1 LHSKFNH
8 RAVSQEAYLQRKVT
22 YLWKEPGVPK
32 GYRSAVSLHGHTNHS
47 KESLFFIAEYAARH
61 TVLRRALSAQERRA
75 KAKAGIAVDFWK
87 GYWTPPL
94 PPLTAYQIERQQVE
108 NTLGLNALISL
119 TDHDSI
125 EAPML
130 LRVVPEARR
139 VPVSLEWSIPFK
151 DSILHLG
158 IHNLPSSRAESIT
171 AQLNEFTEDP
181 DEKYLPGLM
190 RMLNEYPDVLVV
202 FNHPLWDLAGI
213 GRVRHTQAVSNFLAE
228 QGMFVHALEINGLRS
243 LEENLFVGH
252 LAEGWNLPVVSG
264 GDRHG
269 YEPSAVLN
277 LTETENFAEF
287 IHQVRKDGDSHILY
301 MPQYQEPVA
310 LRVMQTLLD
319 VIRVYPDYSIGSQRW
334 DERVFHPD
342 QNGVPRPLSSLWK
355 KSPSF
360 IEAIFS
366 CIRLVEMTPVRRA
379 MQFALAG
386 SERQKQMVFGGR
398 QEVTP

>member
-1 LHSKFNH
+1 M
-8 RAVSQEAYLQRKVT
+8 QRKIT
-22 YLWKEPGVPK
+22 YLWKEPGVPG

-47 KESLFFIAEYAARH
+47 RESLFFIAEYASRH
-61 TVLRRALSAQERRA
+61 NLLRRALSIQERRA
-75 KAKAGIAVDFWK
+75 KSKTGIAVDFWK

-94 PPLTAYQIERQQVE
+94 PPLSAFQLEREQIETE
-108 NTLGLNALISL
+108 LGLNALISL

-139 VPVSLEWSIPFK
+139 VPVSLEWTVPFH
-151 DSILHLG
+151 DTILHLG
-158 IHNLPSSRAESIT
+158 IHNLPSARAESIT
-171 AQLNEFTEDP
+171 TQLNEFTADP
-181 DEKYLPGLM
+181 QERNLPGLM
-190 RMLNEYPDVLVV
+190 KMLNEYPDVLIVV
-202 FNHPLWDLAGI
+202 NHPFWDLAGI
-213 GRVRHTQAVSNFLAE
+213 GRERHTQALSCFLAQ
-228 QGMFVHALEINGLRS
+228 QGMFVHALEVNGLRS

-252 LAEGWNLPVVSG
+252 LAEGWNLPIVSG

-269 YEPSAVLN
+269 CEPSAVLN
-277 LTETENFAEF
+277 LTEADNLAEF
-287 IHQVRKDGDSHILY
+287 VHQIRKKGNSHVLY
-301 MPQYQEPVA
+301 MPQYAEPVA

-342 QNGVPRPLSSLWK
+342 QSGVPRPLSSLWK
-355 KSPSF
+355 KPPSF

-366 CIRLVEMTPVRRA
+366 CIRLVERAPVRRA

-386 SERQKQMVFGGR
+386 SERQKQLMFGGR
-398 QEVTP
+398 QEVIP